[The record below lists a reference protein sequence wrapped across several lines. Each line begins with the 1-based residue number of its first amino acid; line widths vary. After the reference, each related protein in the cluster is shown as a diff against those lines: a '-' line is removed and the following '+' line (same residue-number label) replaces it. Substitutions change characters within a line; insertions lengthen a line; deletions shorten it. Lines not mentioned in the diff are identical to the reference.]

1 MTLLVLLA
9 VGLVPLAEELLDRIR
24 LDDGL
29 LLQQAN
35 DLRIVPLLVAR
46 TEALRFG
53 ARLLQRHQ
61 RIAAEVKPPGLAV
74 VAVAKLKGDLALG
87 RDPHA

>member
-1 MTLLVLLA
+1 LPIPA
-9 VGLVPLAEELLDRIR
+9 SAKREIR

-46 TEALRFG
+46 AEALRLG

-61 RIAAEVKPPGLAV
+61 RIAAKVKPAGLAV
-74 VAVAKLKGDLALG
+74 VAVAKLKGDPALG